1 MADDQQRR
9 TCAKAWAAEVD
20 ATRRALDFAL
30 RYAVFIDDRVRT
42 VTP

>member
-1 MADDQQRR
+1 MADDKRRR

-20 ATRRALDFAL
+20 ATRRALDFASL
-30 RYAVFIDDRVRT
+30 RGFIDGRVRT